1 MMKLFVK
8 IIILPLM
15 LASFYFAQEND
26 DMNSDCPPLFTRTTI
41 RVSKIEITKIDV
53 VDSIKYSFLPNFILS
68 KDSLSKLFKFPE
80 IARRAGVEGN
90 VIVKIKIDPK
100 GKVSDAKIIK
110 GIGGGCEEAALDVL
124 LKAKFYPAKIKNE
137 AIASE
142 LNIWVNFAWAKG
154 IDKPDYYFDEIIY
167 RESGG
172 GFYWTLR
179 LIKSGKVTSIENSIN
194 TVEATV
200 KKGEI
205 PLGLYTKLNDF
216 IISQCNYQNYNPRF
230 YTGIN
235 SRYDP
240 AISLYTK
247 IGSTEKSVQAKGF
260 DSMPIG
266 FWALTK
272 LILYV
277 KDQIKWAEVDE

>member
-1 MMKLFVK
+1 MKNQLIRNIFISLLFSY
-8 IIILPLM
+8 
-15 LASFYFAQEND
+15 SFCAQEIIND
-26 DMNSDCPPLFTRTTI
+26 DCPPLFTHTEI
-41 RVSKIEITKIDV
+41 SVPKIEITKIDV
-53 VDSIKYSFLPNFILS
+53 VDSIKYSSLPKFILS
-68 KDSLSKLFKFPE
+68 IDSLSKLFEIPE
-80 IARRAGVEGN
+80 IARRVGVEGN
-90 VIVKIKIDPK
+90 VNVKVKIDPK
-100 GKVSDAKIIK
+100 GKVTRAEIIK
-110 GIGGGCEEAALDVL
+110 GIGGGCDESALDVI

-142 LNIWVNFAWAKG
+142 LNILVNFAWAKG

-167 RESGG
+167 SERGS
-172 GFYWTLR
+172 GFYKTLK
-179 LIKSGKVTSIENSIN
+179 LNKFSEGTFIENNIDTIVASI
-194 TVEATV
+194 
-200 KKGEI
+200 KKGKI

-216 IISQCNYQNYNPRF
+216 IISQCNYQNYNQRF

-240 AISLYTK
+240 EISLYTK
-247 IGSTEKSVQAKGF
+247 IGTTEKSVQAKGF

-277 KDQIKWAEVDE
+277 KDQIKWEEVDE

>member
-1 MMKLFVK
+1 MMNQLIRNIFISLLFSY
-8 IIILPLM
+8 
-15 LASFYFAQEND
+15 SFCAQEIIND
-26 DMNSDCPPLFTRTTI
+26 DCPPLFTHTEI
-41 RVSKIEITKIDV
+41 SVPKIEITKIDV
-53 VDSIKYSFLPNFILS
+53 VDSIKYSSLPKFILS
-68 KDSLSKLFKFPE
+68 IDSLSKLFEIPE

-90 VIVKIKIDPK
+90 VNVKVKIDPK
-100 GKVSDAKIIK
+100 GKVTRAEIIK
-110 GIGGGCEEAALDVL
+110 GIGGGCDESALDVI

-167 RESGG
+167 SERGS
-172 GFYWTLR
+172 GFYKTLK
-179 LIKSGKVTSIENSIN
+179 LNKFSEGTFIENNIDTIVASI
-194 TVEATV
+194 
-200 KKGEI
+200 KKGKI

-216 IISQCNYQNYNPRF
+216 IISQCNYQNYNQRF

-240 AISLYTK
+240 EISLYTK
-247 IGSTEKSVQAKGF
+247 IGTTEKSVQAKGF

-277 KDQIKWAEVDE
+277 KDQIKWEEVDE